1 MVETTTLESSE
12 RPRLPHRVARLRASF
27 FIILVAFV
35 SFSAGQL
42 RTEQCCIGTPEQPV
56 GRKKKATGIRREMG
70 LRPETG
76 GQREERSKLRA
87 RLLLPGTE
95 RKRSAAGGEPGE

>member
-56 GRKKKATGIRREMG
+56 GRKKKSYWDQEGNGFEARNRRA
-70 LRPETG
+70 
-76 GQREERSKLRA
+76 ERRTIQA
-87 RLLLPGTE
+87 EG
-95 RKRSAAGGEPGE
+95 